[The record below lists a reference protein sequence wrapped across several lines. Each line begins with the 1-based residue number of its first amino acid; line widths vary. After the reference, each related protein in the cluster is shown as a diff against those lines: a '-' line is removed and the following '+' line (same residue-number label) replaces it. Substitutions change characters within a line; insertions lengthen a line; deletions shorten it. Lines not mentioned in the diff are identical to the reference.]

1 MPHFKEPR
9 ALQGREDVSIP
20 TALVALLYVE
30 ECIRCQGSGEIGV
43 DVRCRFERAGPVPD
57 DAKGLAIATCPS
69 CMGMGYVETDE
80 S

>member
-1 MPHFKEPR
+1 MKRERQMGSSATR
-9 ALQGREDVSIP
+9 AVGIVMRDI
-20 TALVALLYVE
+20 E

-43 DVRCRFERAGPVPD
+43 DVRGRFERAGPVPD
-57 DAKGLAIATCPS
+57 DAKGFAIATCPS